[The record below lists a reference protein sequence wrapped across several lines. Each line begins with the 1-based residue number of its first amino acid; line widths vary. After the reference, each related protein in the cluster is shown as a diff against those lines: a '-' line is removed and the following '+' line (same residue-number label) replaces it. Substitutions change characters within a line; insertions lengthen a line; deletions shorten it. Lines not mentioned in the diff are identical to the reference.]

1 MKLWRNLITV
11 FAVTFFFC
19 AGICQTPVQALDFN
33 TVLQASP
40 RIVAAETTRR
50 NEADDLLK
58 TEFGQKIDINNSDIR
73 DFRDLRGFYPKLASI
88 VIQNAPYEQVE
99 DVLNIPGLSESQ
111 KERLQANLD
120 NFTANP
126 QSSVFNEG
134 DERYNAGVY

>member
-11 FAVTFFFC
+11 FAVTFFFFT
-19 AGICQTPVQALDFN
+19 GILLTPVQALDFN
-33 TVLQASP
+33 TILQATPS
-40 RIVAAETTRR
+40 IVAVENTRR

-88 VIQNAPYEQVE
+88 IIQNAPYEKVE
-99 DVLNIPGLSESQ
+99 DVLNIPGLTESQ